1 MRPAPRSPNSVIL
14 KLEVHFIFNNFFKAG
29 ARLTIHDK
37 TLRPLVDEFGYD
49 LMPNTLTEAA
59 IQGVLIER
67 QPKPYPSQCFRDW
80 SQTNYSN
87 YIQND
92 WNYTLQQ
99 CQRACSHSTILERE
113 AFIIYIMHPSNCYFK
128 KILNYPMTE
137 I

>member
-1 MRPAPRSPNSVIL
+1 M
-14 KLEVHFIFNNFFKAG
+14 
-29 ARLTIHDK
+29 TIHDK

-67 QPKPYPSQCFRDW
+67 QPKPYPSKCFKDW

-99 CQRACSHSTILERE
+99 CQRACSHSTILESCGCWHPLFLDTDAPNGKSACNMTSSSKDYTCIE
-113 AFIIYIMHPSNCYFK
+113 LIMHQLDNR
-128 KILNYPMTE
+128 
-137 I
+137 